1 MSIYAVVAQSVERRP
16 FKPVVV
22 GSSPTDGNNIF
33 SYLKHIGDV
42 VQLVSTLDFESRDL
56 GSNPDIAFGRL
67 AQSVEHT
74 SNKRRV
80 GGSTPPVTTLAM
92 TAHGVLYLYFKPIRM
107 RFESSHSL
115 ISIFYL
121 FIQKY

>member
-16 FKPVVV
+16 FKPVAV

-33 SYLKHIGDV
+33 SHLKHIGDV

-80 GGSTPPVTTLAM
+80 GGSSPPVTILAM
-92 TAHGVLYLYFKPIRM
+92 IAHGVLYLLFKPIRM

-115 ISIFYL
+115 NE
-121 FIQKY
+121 

>member
-1 MSIYAVVAQSVERRP
+1 MRYWYIIKVIITSQARLAQSVERRP

-42 VQLVSTLDFESRDL
+42 VQLVSTLDFESRDS

-80 GGSTPPVTTLAM
+80 GGSSPPVTIKSLD
-92 TAHGVLYLYFKPIRM
+92 
-107 RFESSHSL
+107 L
-115 ISIFYL
+115 ISIF
-121 FIQKY
+121 FIIKI